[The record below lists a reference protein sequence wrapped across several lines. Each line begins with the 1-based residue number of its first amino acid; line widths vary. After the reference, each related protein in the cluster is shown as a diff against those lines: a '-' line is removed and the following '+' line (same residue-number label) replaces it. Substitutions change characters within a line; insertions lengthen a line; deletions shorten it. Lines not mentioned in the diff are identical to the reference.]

1 MKVKIIEAS
10 GIKIAMCESDEPVIT
25 DGQSTLDYIVSTGF
39 EYGCRDIAINKA
51 AIAEDFFRL
60 SSGIAGEVSQ
70 KIVNYQLRLAIIGDF
85 SGYTSKPLR
94 DYMHESNRGGH
105 LYFVKDE
112 AEALEM
118 LERAS

>member
-1 MKVKIIEAS
+1 MKVKIVETN
-10 GIKIAMCESDEPVIT
+10 GTKIAVCESDKAIIM

-51 AIAEDFFRL
+51 SIAEDFFSL
-60 SSGIAGEVSQ
+60 STGIAGEVSQ

-94 DYMHESNRGGH
+94 DYMHECNRGGH
-105 LYFVKDE
+105 LYFVQDE
-112 AEALEM
+112 AEALEK
-118 LERAS
+118 L